1 MSNEKAMELYLND
14 HLAGA
19 MLGSDLAEQI
29 RAQNEGTPLGEQFA
43 SIASE
48 IEEDRQTL
56 VNLMESMDAQPNPI
70 KKAAGWMAE
79 KATRLKFTGASSG
92 EADHG
97 LFMALET
104 LRLGVAGKRC
114 LWIALREVRDDYEAL
129 VTLNLDQLL
138 ERAAE
143 QESRLE
149 SERLKMARLAFAKPA

>member
-1 MSNEKAMELYLND
+1 VSNEKAMEVYLND

-29 RAQNEGTPLGEQFA
+29 RDQNEGTPLGEEFA
-43 SIASE
+43 SIAFE
-48 IEEDRQTL
+48 IEEDRQIL
-56 VNLMESMDAQPNPI
+56 VNLMETMDAQPNPI
-70 KKAAGWMAE
+70 KKATGWMAE

-104 LRLGVAGKRC
+104 LRLGVAGKKC
-114 LWIALREVRDDYEAL
+114 LWIALQEVRDDHEAL
-129 VTLNLDQLL
+129 ATLNLDQLL
-138 ERAAE
+138 ERATQ

-149 SERLKMARLAFAKPA
+149 AERLKMARRALAKQA

>member
-1 MSNEKAMELYLND
+1 MELYLND

-29 RAQNEGTPLGEQFA
+29 RDQNEGTPLGEEFA

-48 IEEDRQTL
+48 IEEDRQAL
-56 VNLMESMDAQPNPI
+56 VNLMEAMDAQPNPI

-104 LRLGVAGKRC
+104 LRLGVAGKKC
-114 LWIALREVRDDYEAL
+114 LWIALQEVRDDHDGL
-129 VTLNLDQLL
+129 TTLNLDQLL
-138 ERAAE
+138 ERATR
-143 QESRLE
+143 QESKLE
-149 SERLKMARLAFAKPA
+149 SERLKMARRALAKGT